1 MMAARTAMDFGV
13 VIVPPYTGKYEKSQ
27 IPRAKATGR
36 LTLRIQISCSNPD
49 PPYV

>member
-1 MMAARTAMDFGV
+1 MMAARTALDFGV
-13 VIVPPYTGKYEKSQ
+13 VIVPPYTGRYEKSQ
-27 IPRAKATGR
+27 IPRAEATGR